1 MDIDTNISEV
11 HPLAPF
17 LPANARVLMSGSFPP
32 PRSRWCM
39 DFFYPNP
46 QNDMWRIWGYII
58 YGDKNALLLPDGKK
72 FDIDKVVSLCR
83 SVGLALTD
91 AAETVVRER
100 GNASDAHLRVVK
112 PRDFKALLSDIPL
125 CRDIALT
132 GEKAVATLGQIVG
145 FKGIQLGEFVETEFF
160 KSNTHPV
167 GEPMPRCES
176 APVRIWRMPSSSRA
190 FPRPL
195 EWKADY
201 YRRLLDFVI
210 SHP

>member
-1 MDIDTNISEV
+1 
-11 HPLAPF
+11 
-17 LPANARVLMSGSFPP
+17 
-32 PRSRWCM
+32 
-39 DFFYPNP
+39 
-46 QNDMWRIWGYII
+46 MWRIWGYII
-58 YGDKNALLLPDGKK
+58 FGDKNALLLPGERK
-72 FDIDKVVSLCR
+72 FDIDKVLDLCR

-112 PRDFKALLSDIPL
+112 PRDFKALLTSIPL

-132 GEKAVATLGQIVG
+132 GEKAMATLGRIVG
-145 FKGIQLGEFVETEFF
+145 FKCIPLGEFVETDFF
-160 KSNTHPV
+160 KSNTHRV
-167 GEPMPRCES
+167 GEPVPRSES

-190 FPRPL
+190 FPRPI

-210 SHP
+210 ANP